1 MRYDKEVYFQ
11 RIIKGEYDPD
21 KGEAT
26 EDTVEEEKRNA
37 SVTSAGIKTMMHVY
51 GEIKKGAFVVRLQ
64 NRYEKPFDRIRIG
77 ATCYKVDTELP
88 LRTKQAFLI
97 SEV

>member
-26 EDTVEEEKRNA
+26 EDTAEEEKEMPA
-37 SVTSAGIKTMMHVY
+37 
-51 GEIKKGAFVVRLQ
+51 LQ
-64 NRYEKPFDRIRIG
+64 APG
-77 ATCYKVDTELP
+77 
-88 LRTKQAFLI
+88 
-97 SEV
+97 